1 MSWPEKN
8 VSIDQVPAGP
18 LCLQY
23 LSCPEQ
29 LSSKTKIEGMTAR
42 DLNEVIFFEKKYI
55 YYIIVSYIFINIY
68 N

>member
-8 VSIDQVPAGP
+8 LSIYQVPAGP

-42 DLNEVIFFEKKYI
+42 DLNKVIFFEKKHI
-55 YYIIVSYIFINIY
+55 YII
-68 N
+68 